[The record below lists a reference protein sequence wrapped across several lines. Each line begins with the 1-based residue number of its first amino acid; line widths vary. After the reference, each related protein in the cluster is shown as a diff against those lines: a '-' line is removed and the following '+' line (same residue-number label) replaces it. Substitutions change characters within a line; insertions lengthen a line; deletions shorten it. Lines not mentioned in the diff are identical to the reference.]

1 MFEIENIPHSTST
14 GSESEKSVSAQQIIS
29 ELAGKIAGKPAIEGT
44 TAMTPIAMT
53 QEISTEVLLEKYAE
67 PGETSIE
74 DVRRRVA
81 RGLAQAE
88 KPEQRAKWEEA
99 FFLAQE
105 NGFIPAGRI
114 NSAAGL
120 KNQATLINCFVQPV
134 GDSISGISDGKP
146 GIYDALQQAA
156 ETMRRGGGVGYDFSA
171 IRPEGAQVK
180 GTNSRASGP
189 ISYMRVFDRSC
200 ETVESAGARR
210 GAQMGVLRCDHPDI
224 EKFIH
229 AKDQGDLRN
238 FNISVGV
245 TDALMQAVE
254 NNTSFELVHSAEPA
268 VGLKEQGAARRA
280 DGKWVYRKVQA
291 ADLWKQ
297 IIESTYD
304 HAEPGVLFIDLMNR
318 DNNLSYCEAIEAT
331 NPCVTADTWVM
342 TDRGARQVH
351 NLIGTTFSAVV
362 DGKSYP
368 TESQGFFHTGTKPVL
383 RLKTVEGHS
392 LRLTADHRVLRVSRM
407 TRHIRETEWVKAG
420 ELRTKD
426 QIVLHD
432 HRAMQAW
439 SGAHNEDE
447 GYLIGLL
454 IGDGTLKNDKA
465 VLSVWD
471 TVALKVV
478 NAREIYLGDKVT
490 SAGVAGVM
498 YAAEQAARSLPH
510 RADFNGWQKPVA
522 GRGEYRLA
530 TGALRTLALELGL
543 TPGSKRFTAAMETGS
558 SNFYRGVLR
567 GMFDADGSVQGSQ
580 EKGISVRLTQI
591 DLGNLEAVQRMLQRL
606 GIISTIYQNRRPGG
620 MKILPDGKGGAR
632 EYPCQ
637 ALHEL
642 IISGENIGR
651 YAELI
656 GFADCD
662 KMDKLNGLLSNYLR
676 KPNGHGEYAAHDNE
690 TRDARSLSPN
700 SLPQA
705 GERDAV
711 SLREFNVDAE
721 RFVATVL
728 SLEDDGVEDVYDV
741 TVADVH
747 AFDANGLYVH
757 NCAEQPLPP
766 YGCCCLGSI
775 NLTRMVK
782 NPFTLHAGFDYEPF
796 KQLVRVAVR
805 MLDNVLDVTAWPL
818 PEQQLEAHNKRRVGL
833 GYTGLGDTLVMLG
846 LRYDTDEARAF
857 AKDITRIMR
866 DESYLASVD
875 LAVERGAFPLLDAEQ
890 YLAAP
895 RFASRLPDEIKDK
908 IRKHGLRN
916 SHLLSIAPTGTI
928 SLAFADNASNGIE
941 PAFSW
946 FYTRKKRMAEGGTK
960 DYAVEDHAWR
970 LYKQMGGDMNKLPPA
985 FVTALEISALD
996 HMKMVAAVA
1005 PFIDTSISKTVNVP
1019 ADYPYE
1025 DFKGL
1030 YTAAWKAGLKGLA
1043 TYRPNNV
1050 LGSVLSVT
1058 PEIKQAKS
1066 EIAETEQPQ
1075 DFIFDQDRR
1084 IVLEATPKPA
1094 LASLRWPG
1102 RPELPNGSEGWV
1114 SQVVKHPLGSF
1125 VVFISHT
1132 TNGHNHPFE
1141 VWVNGSE
1148 QPRGLGALAK
1158 SLSMDMRTSD
1168 PVWVRMKLEMLM
1180 KTAGDDAFDM
1190 PMPPDGQMT
1199 RMPSL
1204 VAAFAHL
1211 LKYRIEELGALEAS
1225 ADATTPMMDALFAKK
1240 EPKTG
1245 TDGTMS
1251 WTVDI
1256 SNVGSG
1262 DDFVLGLKELVLPD
1276 GQRRPY
1282 SMWLSGVYPRALDG
1296 LCKVL
1301 SLDMRVIDPAWIGM
1315 KLRKLLNF
1323 GEPLGDFMARVPG
1336 GIKMESYPSTVSYV
1350 AKLIIHRYAMLGILD
1365 ENGYPIQHM
1374 GVMEVPKKKSK
1385 AAGPKTLAGKVCKEC
1400 HNATLIKKDGCEFC
1414 TSCGAIGACG

>member
-1 MFEIENIPHSTST
+1 
-14 GSESEKSVSAQQIIS
+14 
-29 ELAGKIAGKPAIEGT
+29 
-44 TAMTPIAMT
+44 MTMT
-53 QEISTEVLLEKYAE
+53 QEISIEVLLEKYAE
-67 PGETSIE
+67 PGETTVQ

-81 RGLAQAE
+81 RGLAEAE
-88 KPEQRAKWEEA
+88 KPEQRAHWEEV

-105 NGFIPAGRI
+105 NGFVPAGRI

-120 KNQATLINCFVQPV
+120 SIQATLINCFVQPV
-134 GDSISGISDGKP
+134 GDAISGVTDGKP

-156 ETMRRGGGVGYDFSA
+156 ETMRRGGGVGYDFSS
-171 IRPEGAQVK
+171 IRPEGAHVK

-224 EKFIH
+224 EKFIS
-229 AKDQGDLRN
+229 AKDKGDLRN

-254 NNTSFELVHSAEPA
+254 NDQEFELVHAAKPA
-268 VGLKEQGAARRA
+268 PALMEAGATQRA
-280 DGKWVYRKVQA
+280 DGKWVYRRVRA
-291 ADLWKQ
+291 ADLWRQ

-318 DNNLSYCEAIEAT
+318 DNNLSYCEVIEAT

-342 TDRGARQVH
+342 TDQGARRVCD
-351 NLIGTTFSAVV
+351 LIDKPFVAIV

-368 TESQGFFHTGTKPVL
+368 TESQGFFFTGTKPVF
-383 RLKTVEGHS
+383 RLKTTEGHS
-392 LRLTADHRVLRVSRM
+392 LRLTSDHQVLRVSKL
-407 TRHIRETEWVKAG
+407 TRHVRETEWVKAG
-420 ELRTKD
+420 ELKAND
-426 QIVLHD
+426 QIVLND
-432 HRAMQAW
+432 HRALAAW
-439 SGAHNEDE
+439 NGVHTEAE

-471 TVALKVV
+471 ANALKVA
-478 NAREIYLGDKVT
+478 NGNDIQPSSGIAN
-490 SAGVAGVM
+490 VM
-498 YAAEQAARSLPH
+498 RTAEQAARTLPH
-510 RADFNGWQKPVA
+510 RSDFNGWQKSVT

-530 TGALRTLALELGL
+530 TGALRTLALKLGL
-543 TPGSKRFTAAMETGS
+543 TPGNKRFTPAMES
-558 SNFYRGVLR
+558 SSSDFYRGVLR
-567 GMFDADGSVQGSQ
+567 GMFDADGSVQGAQ
-580 EKGISVRLTQI
+580 DKGISVRLTQI
-591 DLGNLEAVQRMLQRL
+591 DLGNLQATQRMLQRL
-606 GIISTIYQNRRPGG
+606 GIIATLYRNRRPAGP
-620 MKILPDGKGGAR
+620 KTLPDGKGGSK
-632 EYPCQ
+632 EYDCQ
-637 ALHEL
+637 TLHEL
-642 IISGENIGR
+642 IISGENIVR
-651 YAELI
+651 FASLI
-656 GFADCD
+656 GFADSD
-662 KMDKLNGLLSNYLR
+662 KMDKLNSLLSQYQR
-676 KPNGHGEYAAHDNE
+676 KPSGH
-690 TRDARSLSPN
+690 ARSLSPN
-700 SLPQA
+700 SLPHTLTGTRA
-705 GERDAV
+705 GERGAV
-711 SLREFNVDAE
+711 SLRETCFDAE

-728 SLEDDGVEDVYDV
+728 SLEEDGVEDVYDV

-782 NPFTLHAGFDYEPF
+782 NPFSAHAGFDYEPF
-796 KQLVRVAVR
+796 RQLIKVAVR

-818 PEQQLEAHNKRRVGL
+818 PEQQLEAQNKRRIGL
-833 GYTGLGDTLVMLG
+833 GYTGLGDALVMLG
-846 LRYDTDEARAF
+846 LRYDTDQARNF
-857 AKDITRIMR
+857 AADITRIMR
-866 DESYLASVD
+866 DEAYAASIELAK
-875 LAVERGAFPLLDAEQ
+875 ERGAFPLLDADQ
-890 YLAAP
+890 YLASP
-895 RFASRLPDEIKDK
+895 RFASRLPDEMKNN
-908 IRKHGLRN
+908 IRQHGIRN

-946 FYTRKKRMAEGGTK
+946 FYTRKKRMMDGTTK
-960 DYAVEDHAWR
+960 DYSVEDHAWR
-970 LYKQMGGDMNKLPPA
+970 LYKKQGGDMEHLPA
-985 FVTALEISALD
+985 CFVTALEISALD

-1005 PFIDTSISKTVNVP
+1005 PYIDTAISKTVNVP
-1019 ADYPYE
+1019 ADYPFD
-1025 DFKGL
+1025 DFRHL
-1030 YTAAWKAGLKGLA
+1030 YTEAWKAGLKGLA
-1043 TYRPNNV
+1043 TYRPNSV

-1058 PEIKQAKS
+1058 PEPKKD
-1066 EIAETEQPQ
+1066 EQPQ
-1075 DFIFDQDRR
+1075 DFMFDQDRR

-1102 RPELPNGSEGWV
+1102 RPSLPAGSEGWV

-1125 VVFISHT
+1125 VAFVSHT
-1132 TNGHNHPFE
+1132 SNGCNHPFE

-1158 SLSMDMRTSD
+1158 SLSMDMRTLD
-1168 PVWVRMKLEMLM
+1168 PVWIRMKLEMLM

-1190 PMPPDGQMT
+1190 AMPPDGEMT

-1211 LKYRIEELGALEAS
+1211 LKYRIEQLGALEVCEGV
-1225 ADATTPMMDALFAKK
+1225 TTPMMDALFARK

-1256 SNVGSG
+1256 ANAGTG

-1315 KLRKLLNF
+1315 KLRKLLNY
-1323 GEPLGDFMARVPG
+1323 GEPLGDFMVRVPG
-1336 GIKMESYPSTVSYV
+1336 HAKMESYPSTVSYV
-1350 AKLIIHRYAMLGILD
+1350 AKLIIHRYAMLGLLD
-1365 ENGYPIQHM
+1365 EHGFPVQQM
-1374 GVMEVPKKKSK
+1374 GVLEIPEGQIKPTDIK
-1385 AAGPKTLAGKVCKEC
+1385 PLTGKHCKEC
-1400 HNATLIKKDGCEFC
+1400 GNATLIKKDGCEFC